1 MSVGEIIILAIV
13 IVASAANVIFYIH
26 NRLKV
31 VEKIAGTLLITTDE
45 NDGSKYANLLF
56 NDTYSKESAMNLPN
70 GKYVTLIVKQQT
82 VPWATRSSD
91 TNS

>member
-1 MSVGEIIILAIV
+1 MSVGEIIILV
-13 IVASAANVIFYIH
+13 IVSVANVIFYIH

-31 VEKIAGTLLITTDE
+31 VEKVAGTLLITTDE

-70 GKYVTLIVKQQT
+70 GESVTLIVRQQT
-82 VPWATRSSD
+82 VPSD

>member
-13 IVASAANVIFYIH
+13 IVASAANVIFYIY
-26 NRLKV
+26 NSLKGT
-31 VEKIAGTLLITTDE
+31 EKVAGTLLITTDE

-56 NDTYSKESAMNLPN
+56 NDTYSKESTMNLPN
-70 GKYVTLIVKQQT
+70 GEYITLIVKQQT
-82 VPWATRSSD
+82 VQSD

>member
-1 MSVGEIIILAIV
+1 MSIGEIIIFTIV

-31 VEKIAGTLLITTDE
+31 IDKVAGTLLITTDE
-45 NDGSKYANLLF
+45 NDGSKYANLRF
-56 NDTYSKESAMNLPN
+56 NDTYSKESTMNLPN
-70 GKYVTLIVKQQT
+70 GESITLIIKQQT
-82 VPWATRSSD
+82 VQSD

>member
-1 MSVGEIIILAIV
+1 MSVREMIILAIV

-31 VEKIAGTLLITTDE
+31 VEKVAGTLLITTDE

-70 GKYVTLIVKQQT
+70 GESVTLIVKQQT
-82 VPWATRSSD
+82 VQSD

>member
-13 IVASAANVIFYIH
+13 IVASAVNVIFYIH

-31 VEKIAGTLLITTDE
+31 VGTLLITIDE

-56 NDTYSKESAMNLPN
+56 NDVSSKESTMNLPN
-70 GKYVTLIVKQQT
+70 GESVTLIVKKQT
-82 VPWATRSSD
+82 VPWS

>member
-13 IVASAANVIFYIH
+13 IVASAANLIFYIH
-26 NRLKV
+26 NRLKIM
-31 VEKIAGTLLITTDE
+31 EKVAGTLLITTDE

-56 NDTYSKESAMNLPN
+56 NDTYSKESTMNLPN
-70 GKYVTLIVKQQT
+70 GESITLIVKQQK
-82 VPWATRSSD
+82 VQSD

>member
-13 IVASAANVIFYIH
+13 IIASAANVIFYIH

-56 NDTYSKESAMNLPN
+56 NDTYSKESAMKLTN
-70 GKYVTLIVKQQT
+70 GKSVTLIVKQQT
-82 VPWATRSSD
+82 VPSN

>member
-1 MSVGEIIILAIV
+1 MPIGEIIILVIV

-26 NRLKV
+26 NRLKII
-31 VEKIAGTLLITTDE
+31 EKVAGTLLITTDE

-56 NDTYSKESAMNLPN
+56 NDTYSKESTMNLPN
-70 GKYVTLIVKQQT
+70 GESITLIVKQQK
-82 VPWATRSSD
+82 VQSD

>member
-13 IVASAANVIFYIH
+13 SVANVIFYIH
-26 NRLKV
+26 SRLKV
-31 VEKIAGTLLITTDE
+31 VEKVAGTLLITTDE

-70 GKYVTLIVKQQT
+70 GESITLIVKQQT
-82 VPWATRSSD
+82 LPSD

>member
-1 MSVGEIIILAIV
+1 MSVGEIIILTIV
-13 IVASAANVIFYIH
+13 IVASAVNIIFYIY
-26 NRLKV
+26 NSLKV
-31 VEKIAGTLLITTDE
+31 VEKVAGTLLITTDE

-70 GKYVTLIVKQQT
+70 GESVTLIVKQQT
-82 VPWATRSSD
+82 VQSD

>member
-1 MSVGEIIILAIV
+1 MSVGEIIMLTIV
-13 IVASAANVIFYIH
+13 IVASVANVIFYIH

-31 VEKIAGTLLITTDE
+31 IEKVAGTLLITTDE

-56 NDTYSKESAMNLPN
+56 NDTYSKESTMNLPN
-70 GKYVTLIVKQQT
+70 GESITLIIKQQT
-82 VPWATRSSD
+82 VQSD

>member
-1 MSVGEIIILAIV
+1 MSVREIIILAIV

-31 VEKIAGTLLITTDE
+31 VGTLLITTDE

-70 GKYVTLIVKQQT
+70 GESVTLIVKQQT
-82 VPWATRSSD
+82 VPSD

>member
-1 MSVGEIIILAIV
+1 MSIREMIILVIV

-31 VEKIAGTLLITTDE
+31 VEKVAGTLLIITDE
-45 NDGSKYANLLF
+45 NDSSKYANLLF
-56 NDTYSKESAMNLPN
+56 NDTYSKESVMNLPN
-70 GKYVTLIVKQQT
+70 GESVTLIVKQQIIQ
-82 VPWATRSSD
+82 SD

>member
-13 IVASAANVIFYIH
+13 IVASVVNVIFYIY

-31 VEKIAGTLLITTDE
+31 VEKVACTLLITTDE

-70 GKYVTLIVKQQT
+70 GESVTLIVRQQT
-82 VPWATRSSD
+82 IPSD

>member
-13 IVASAANVIFYIH
+13 IVASAVNVIFYIYSS
-26 NRLKV
+26 LKGT
-31 VEKIAGTLLITTDE
+31 EKVAGTLLITTDE

-56 NDTYSKESAMNLPN
+56 NDTYSKESTMNLPN
-70 GKYVTLIVKQQT
+70 GESITLIVKQQT
-82 VPWATRSSD
+82 VQSD

>member
-1 MSVGEIIILAIV
+1 MSVGEMIMLAIV
-13 IVASAANVIFYIH
+13 IVASAVNVIFYIH

-31 VEKIAGTLLITTDE
+31 IEKVVGTLLITTDE

-56 NDTYSKESAMNLPN
+56 NDTHSKESVMNLPN
-70 GKYVTLIVKQQT
+70 GESVTLIVIQQT
-82 VPWATRSSD
+82 VPSD

>member
-13 IVASAANVIFYIH
+13 IVASAVNVIFYIY
-26 NRLKV
+26 NSLKV
-31 VEKIAGTLLITTDE
+31 VEKVAGTLLITTDE

-56 NDTYSKESAMNLPN
+56 NDTYSKESVMNLPN
-70 GKYVTLIVKQQT
+70 GESVTLIVKQQT
-82 VPWATRSSD
+82 IQSD

>member
-13 IVASAANVIFYIH
+13 IVASAANVIFYIY
-26 NRLKV
+26 NSLKD
-31 VEKIAGTLLITTDE
+31 VEKIAGALLIITDE

-56 NDTYSKESAMNLPN
+56 NDTYSKESVMNLPN
-70 GKYVTLIVKQQT
+70 GESVTLIVKQQT
-82 VPWATRSSD
+82 VSSD

>member
-13 IVASAANVIFYIH
+13 SVANVIFYIH

-31 VEKIAGTLLITTDE
+31 VEKVAGTLLITTDE

-70 GKYVTLIVKQQT
+70 GESVTLIVKQQT
-82 VPWATRSSD
+82 VPSD
-91 TNS
+91 INS

>member
-31 VEKIAGTLLITTDE
+31 AGTLLIITNE

-56 NDTYSKESAMNLPN
+56 NDTYSKESVMNLPN
-70 GKYVTLIVKQQT
+70 GESVTLIVKQQT
-82 VPWATRSSD
+82 VPSD

>member
-13 IVASAANVIFYIH
+13 IVASAVNVIFYIY
-26 NRLKV
+26 NNLKV
-31 VEKIAGTLLITTDE
+31 TDKVAGTLLITTDE

-70 GKYVTLIVKQQT
+70 GESITLIVKQQT
-82 VPWATRSSD
+82 VQSD
-91 TNS
+91 ANS

>member
-1 MSVGEIIILAIV
+1 MSVGEIIILAII
-13 IVASAANVIFYIH
+13 IVASAANIIFYIH

-31 VEKIAGTLLITTDE
+31 VGTLLIITDE

-70 GKYVTLIVKQQT
+70 GESVTLIVRQQT
-82 VPWATRSSD
+82 VPSD